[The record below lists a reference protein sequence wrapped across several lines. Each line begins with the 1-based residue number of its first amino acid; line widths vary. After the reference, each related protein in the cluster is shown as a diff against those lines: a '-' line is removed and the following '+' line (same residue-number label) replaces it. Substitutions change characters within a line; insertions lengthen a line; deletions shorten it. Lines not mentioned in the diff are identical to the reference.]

1 MSETGIHMT
10 RPMSPLL
17 VRNKI
22 EHVLIDLYGSAED
35 AGNLARYDGF
45 LTLEAL
51 HIGYNVLKLS
61 AEDPHLVAF
70 LDGAG
75 EDLRLA
81 RIHHASHIID
91 LLVGNDI
98 GLILAGSGEHAIDI
112 RAETHV
118 IEVRLLHSHE
128 HEGGEQHQLAHY
140 ALAAAIDPDAVFGGY
155 PRFEKV
161 TSLAE
166 TALQVFLKA
175 LLVVHPHACRI
186 PMGCGR
192 RRRGLRCATAVSYGH
207 GFAVVPCSRGRNLRT
222 LCHFIHLLMRVSEHN
237 VRIYVLH
244 RHRQQRRRTKQYAKI
259 HKLYKGEK
267 FIQRNFSVL
276 PSKIIACQ
284 HMLTSTSHPPHPII
298 RQLE

>member
-22 EHVLIDLYGSAED
+22 EHVLVNLYGSAED

-75 EDLRLA
+75 KDLRLA